1 MLRAGQN
8 KLFFANDYD
17 YFRKKYLNSDLRS
30 LFFSYLCKV
39 HTKISHSGIVESVAD
54 GCVKVRILQVSA
66 CGACKVAGH
75 CHAAESKEKIVEVCC
90 RDTSA
95 YTSGQ
100 EVTVSTTGAVAS
112 RALLLGF
119 GVPFLVLVGVLVVVL
134 LLTGNEGLSALSGL
148 AALVPYY
155 GILYLCRD
163 RISRQLTFYL
173 E

>member
-1 MLRAGQN
+1 MSTIPASLLLRRVGRN
-8 KLFFANDYD
+8 RSFF
-17 YFRKKYLNSDLRS
+17 L
-30 LFFSYLCKV
+30 YLCKV
-39 HTKISHSGIVESVAD
+39 YNKISHPGIVESVSD
-54 GCVKVRILQVSA
+54 GCVKVRILQASA

-90 RDTSA
+90 CNTDA
-95 YTSGQ
+95 YSTGQ
-100 EVTVSTTGAVAS
+100 EVTVSTSGVAAN

-119 GVPFLVLVGVLVVVL
+119 GIPFLVLVGVLVMVL
-134 LLTGNEGLSALSGL
+134 LMTDNEGLSALCGL

-163 RISRQLTFYL
+163 RISRQLMFYL

>member
-1 MLRAGQN
+1 MYN
-8 KLFFANDYD
+8 
-17 YFRKKYLNSDLRS
+17 
-30 LFFSYLCKV
+30 
-39 HTKISHSGIVESVAD
+39 KISHPGIVESVSD
-54 GCVKVRILQVSA
+54 GCVKVRILQASA

-90 RDTSA
+90 CNTDA
-95 YTSGQ
+95 YSTGQ
-100 EVTVSTTGAVAS
+100 EVTVSTSGVVAN

-119 GVPFLVLVGVLVVVL
+119 GIPFLVLVGVLVMVL
-134 LLTGNEGLSALSGL
+134 LMTDNEGLSALCGL

-163 RISRQLTFYL
+163 HISRQLMFYL

>member
-1 MLRAGQN
+1 MYN
-8 KLFFANDYD
+8 
-17 YFRKKYLNSDLRS
+17 
-30 LFFSYLCKV
+30 
-39 HTKISHSGIVESVAD
+39 KISHPGIVESVSD
-54 GCVKVRILQVSA
+54 GCVKVRILQASA

-90 RDTSA
+90 CNTDA
-95 YTSGQ
+95 YSTGQ
-100 EVTVSTTGAVAS
+100 EVTVSTSGVVAN

-119 GVPFLVLVGVLVVVL
+119 GIPFLVLVGVLVMVL
-134 LLTGNEGLSALSGL
+134 LMTDNEGLSALCGL

-163 RISRQLTFYL
+163 RISRQLMFYL

>member
-1 MLRAGQN
+1 MYN
-8 KLFFANDYD
+8 
-17 YFRKKYLNSDLRS
+17 
-30 LFFSYLCKV
+30 
-39 HTKISHSGIVESVAD
+39 KISHPGIVESVSD
-54 GCVKVRILQVSA
+54 GCVKVRILQASA

-90 RDTSA
+90 CNTDA
-95 YTSGQ
+95 YSTGQ
-100 EVTVSTTGAVAS
+100 EVTVSTSGVVAS

-119 GVPFLVLVGVLVVVL
+119 GIPFLVLVGVLVMVL
-134 LLTGNEGLSALSGL
+134 LMTDNEGLSALCGL

-163 RISRQLTFYL
+163 RISRQLMFYL